1 MPAIAVRDT
10 VRKLI
15 GGRSVNI
22 VSDTQIDDVIAFSDS
37 FVKTKTNKTDW
48 DTSDPAYDSIRKASE
63 YFASAEL
70 LSRWED
76 TEEDSKIH
84 WDRAMAII
92 QGVIDNLD
100 TATGGEQAG
109 NVFTIVPGEYQTSPL
124 NPSVGYRRAGK
135 GGGQAYEGSERMFR
149 YPSGFYYT

>member
-1 MPAIAVRDT
+1 MAIADRDT

-22 VSDTQIDDVIAFSDS
+22 VSDAQIDSVIEFSDS

-48 DTSDPAYDSIRKASE
+48 DNTDPAYDSIQKASE

-76 TEEDSKIH
+76 TEEDSKMH

-92 QGVIDNLD
+92 DCIVTNLE
-100 TATGGEQAG
+100 TATGGEQAS
-109 NVFTIVPGEYQTSPL
+109 NIFTIVSGEYQTYPL
-124 NPSVGYRRAGK
+124 NPSAPIRRSGK
-135 GGGQAYEGSERMFR
+135 SSSGIEGVERLFR
-149 YPSGFYYT
+149 FDY